1 MHDTSLYVKGM
12 FFIYLYNFLMM
23 GGNCP
28 GGNCPRWELSA
39 MGIVRDGWEFPRW
52 ELSAMGI
59 VLDGNCPRWELSGWE
74 LS

>member
-12 FFIYLYNFLMM
+12 FFIYLCNFLMM

-28 GGNCPRWELSA
+28 GGNCPRWV
-39 MGIVRDGWEFPRW
+39 GIVRDGNCPRW

-59 VLDGNCPRWELSGWE
+59 VLDGNCPRWELSG
-74 LS
+74 